1 MIINASNFATTRRQF
16 LRNMLPAGTMF
27 CLGCSSLFS
36 LNQMS
41 EPSEIKTAKHKFLE
55 DSSMSYKEV
64 HELAFR
70 RLLIPILQN
79 LSNSIGKS
87 EFIGMLMKAN
97 SEISTHRGENWAKR
111 VPENDLSTYT
121 SHFKKPSRFSEH
133 TSTYEILEFTEKV
146 VEVKYT
152 ECICATIFR
161 EANAS
166 DIGYAAI
173 CHGDFAV
180 AQGFNPKIKLI
191 RTKTLMQGDDCCNHR
206 YVWEG

>member
-1 MIINASNFATTRRQF
+1 MIIKASNFATTRRHF
-16 LRNMLPAGTMF
+16 LKNMLPAGTMV
-27 CLGCSSLFS
+27 CLGCSSLFPF
-36 LNQMS
+36 NQVS
-41 EPSEIKTAKHKFLE
+41 EPSKIKTAKHKFLE
-55 DSSMSYKEV
+55 DSGMSYKEV

-79 LSNSIGKS
+79 LSSSIGKS

-111 VPENDLSTYT
+111 VPENDLATFT
-121 SHFKKPSRFSEH
+121 ANLKNPSRLWEH
-133 TSTYEILEFTEKV
+133 TCTYEILEFTEKV
-146 VEVKYT
+146 VELKYT

-161 EANAS
+161 EAKAS

-180 AQGFNPKIKLI
+180 AQGFNPKIKLT

-206 YVWEG
+206 YVLEG

>member
-1 MIINASNFATTRRQF
+1 MIIKASNFATTRRQF
-16 LRNMLPAGTMF
+16 LKNILPAGTTF
-27 CLGCSSLFS
+27 CLGCISLFA
-36 LNQMS
+36 LNQIS
-41 EPSEIKTAKHKFLE
+41 EPSEIKTDKHKFLI
-55 DSSMSYKEV
+55 DSGMSYKEV

-70 RLLIPILQN
+70 RLLIPIFQN
-79 LSNSIGKS
+79 LSNSIGKN

-97 SEISTHRGENWAKR
+97 SEFSTHRGQNWAKR

-121 SHFKKPSRFSEH
+121 SHFKKPSQFSEH
-133 TSTYEILEFTEKV
+133 TSTYEILEFTENV

-161 EANAS
+161 EADAS

-206 YVWEG
+206 YLWEG

>member
-1 MIINASNFATTRRQF
+1 MKRSNLSSTRRQF
-16 LRNMLPAGTMF
+16 LFNVLPAGTML
-27 CLGCSSLFS
+27 CLGYSSLFA
-36 LNQMS
+36 LNQFGEQS
-41 EPSEIKTAKHKFLE
+41 EVITAKHKFLE
-55 DSSMSYKEV
+55 DSGMSYKEV

-79 LSNSIGKS
+79 LSSSIGKS
-87 EFIGMLMKAN
+87 EFIRMLMKAN

-111 VPENDLSTYT
+111 VIENDLSTFT
-121 SHFKKPSRFSEH
+121 ANFKKPSRLWEH
-133 TSTYEILEFTEKV
+133 TCTYEILEFTEKV
-146 VEVKYT
+146 VELKYT

-161 EANAS
+161 EVIAS